1 MMEVGSTAKQRRLCS
16 LPQLSLVL
24 FLSLSLQLPAR
35 GSYLLVA
42 DFHTYNNS
50 LHSFVNTSASPFTTH
65 CCDGRDA
72 PDCTDPCNTV
82 LNYCFKEVGAVNSFA
97 NDSTVLRGCMTGGGS
112 LTELVERTDNID
124 FSKPPLSV
132 SGAPTRRSLSNRG
145 PLWPGGIQFFVRSVS
160 DGEIVDYLSTNV
172 YLNPGENLTNR
183 ILTGDHFEGERHIHC
198 QFLSHLHLWLLWGEL
213 QPLLLAWE
221 Q

>member
-1 MMEVGSTAKQRRLCS
+1 MHLTFGFNMLDENVSQLAFTDCFLSCKLPSTSIFL
-16 LPQLSLVL
+16 LL
-24 FLSLSLQLPAR
+24 FLQR

-50 LHSFVNTSASPFTTH
+50 LHSFVNTSASPFTSH

-145 PLWPGGIQFFVRSVS
+145 PLWPVS
-160 DGEIVDYLSTNV
+160 FSHSYHLLTQLPIVLCNTDFGL
-172 YLNPGENLTNR
+172 
-183 ILTGDHFEGERHIHC
+183 
-198 QFLSHLHLWLLWGEL
+198 
-213 QPLLLAWE
+213 
-221 Q
+221 